1 MNNLREINIANRTC
15 YYYVVIIIWKII
27 WKYFVSYETFIG
39 AKPMPIRFV
48 QVNGFVKVYDG
59 TRYLVLFSPE
69 KYYAICNG
77 IRYLISQK
85 KCYYICLFS

>member
-1 MNNLREINIANRTC
+1 MLLLCCHNHFEKSSENILV
-15 YYYVVIIIWKII
+15 YYI
-27 WKYFVSYETFIG
+27 SYETFIG

>member
-1 MNNLREINIANRTC
+1 MV
-15 YYYVVIIIWKII
+15 YYI
-27 WKYFVSYETFIG
+27 SYETFIG

-69 KYYAICNG
+69 KYYAICND